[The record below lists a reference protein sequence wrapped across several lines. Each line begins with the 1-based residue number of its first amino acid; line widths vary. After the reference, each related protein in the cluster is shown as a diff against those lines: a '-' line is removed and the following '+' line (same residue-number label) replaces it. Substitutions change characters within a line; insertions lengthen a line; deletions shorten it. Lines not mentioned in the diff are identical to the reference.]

1 MTQEVDQQTTAVVQF
16 DISGMTCAACAGR
29 VERTLNKLDGVSATV
44 NYATE
49 RAVVQGLEPER
60 LDEAL
65 ARIRKSGYDAHLRQ
79 DDDDEWTKRAAAE
92 RIDSLRKRLIL
103 AALLTVPLMD
113 ITIMLALVEGL
124 RFPGW
129 EWVCVALAVPIVTWA
144 AWPFHRSTLRN
155 LRQGGSSMDTL
166 VSLGIVASFGWAVIT
181 IAMGGSDTGPGFWL
195 GFGETPAG
203 ADSIYLDVAAGM
215 TTFMLAGRYF
225 ETRSRR
231 RAGDVLGALNALT
244 PDTVRVVRGGVESIV
259 PVAELRLGETF
270 VVLPGETIPAD
281 GEVQAGAAAIDTSM
295 MTGEPA
301 PREVVAGD
309 TVIGGTLSTNGRLE
323 VTVTAVGNNTQLAQM
338 AALAEAAQAKK
349 AAVQN
354 LVDRIITYFV
364 PAVITLS
371 LLVLGA
377 WLLAGADFS
386 RAFAVGISVL
396 IIACPCALGLAT
408 PTALMVGI
416 GRGATLGILV
426 KGQDALEASGRI
438 DTVVLDKTGT
448 LTTAQMRVA
457 QGFYLPDD
465 GASPAEAVTWS
476 GEVRVPADAPVEFG
490 QALSC
495 AAAVEAGSE
504 HAIAKAITS
513 AASAA
518 GLEIPEA
525 SDFAMAAG
533 LGAGGVVAGRQVLV
547 GSLRYLAEQGVVQ
560 DARAAAAAGAIAEI
574 GQSTAAVAVGGRV
587 VLVLGISDTV
597 KPDAA
602 AAIAELHRQKL
613 RTVLLTGDSPA
624 AGNWIAEQLGISEVH
639 AGVLPTQKGEVIA
652 QLQAAGR
659 RVAMVGDGIN
669 DAVALAAAD
678 LGLAVVTGTDVA
690 LKSADIIL
698 VRDDLMAIPE
708 ALALSRKT
716 LRTIRINL
724 GWAFGYNMAAIPVAA
739 LGFLNPLIAAG
750 AMALSSVLVVT
761 NSLRLQNFRLRRHP
775 SHHR

>member
-1 MTQEVDQQTTAVVQF
+1 MTQEMDQQTAAVVQF

-244 PDTVRVVRGGVESIV
+244 PDTVRVVRGGVESVV
-259 PVAELRLGETF
+259 PIAELRLGETF
-270 VVLPGETIPAD
+270 VVLPGESIPAD
-281 GEVQAGAAAIDTSM
+281 GEVRSGAAAIDTSM

-465 GASPAEAVTWS
+465 GASGA
-476 GEVRVPADAPVEFG
+476 APVATPAEFG
-490 QALSC
+490 QAGVGQALAY

-533 LGAGGVVAGRQVLV
+533 LGAGGVVAGSQVLV
-547 GSLRYLAEQGVVQ
+547 GSLRYLAEQGVPH
-560 DARAAAAAGAIAEI
+560 DERAAEAAAAIAEI

-624 AGNWIAEQLGISEVH
+624 AGNWLAEQLGISEVH

-761 NSLRLQNFRLRRHP
+761 NSLRLQNFRLRPHP
-775 SHHR
+775 SRRQ